1 MVVAH
6 FSRRYGS
13 HDCWGRDES
22 YSQEY
27 VQEFKNIDSWLA
39 FRQKNPN
46 ITVLAVYD
54 VKTKIM

>member
-1 MVVAH
+1 MIVAH
-6 FSRRYGS
+6 FSRNYGS

-22 YSQEY
+22 YSMEY
-27 VQEFKNIDSWLA
+27 VREYDSIDSWLS

-46 ITVLAVYD
+46 ITVLAVYE